1 MAAISWQLT
10 MASVLASK
18 SITASVIVAFVTS
31 CPMICMRNS
40 AAGHT
45 DGSAGIKLTSG
56 ADVTHQRPKWICDSA
71 RVRAGHVIFHE
82 PGAPFGG
89 LVLPTSSMSGC
100 AQQFGPEMVSG
111 WGLM

>member
-1 MAAISWQLT
+1 MTAYDGFRVGEQVDH
-10 MASVLASK
+10 SVRHRG
-18 SITASVIVAFVTS
+18 VRDIVSNDLHVH
-31 CPMICMRNS
+31 NS

-71 RVRAGHVIFHE
+71 RVSTGHVIFHE

-111 WGLM
+111 CGLM

>member
-1 MAAISWQLT
+1 MAAYDGFRVGEQVDHSVRHRCVRDIVSNDLHACAVQLLDT
-10 MASVLASK
+10 Q
-18 SITASVIVAFVTS
+18 
-31 CPMICMRNS
+31 
-40 AAGHT
+40 

-56 ADVTHQRPKWICDSA
+56 ADVTHHRPKWISDSA
-71 RVRAGHVIFHE
+71 RVRTGHVIFHE

-111 WGLM
+111 CGLM